1 MPGRRDRRS
10 GQGRQTARPG
20 RRIKGRCRQ
29 GDADPPAVVPTDRTC
44 RRTRCG
50 LNAEACGQS
59 AAAGVLAGARRGLD
73 DLQAPQPSSRPANR
87 YPDRYFG
94 RSGRHERARTGDR
107 QGSGRGANGR
117 NRVRPQCGNE
127 RPGLCGPGRRG
138 HSCRT
143 SRHRKRARLLRG
155 SGSCGPWRYGCDRD
169 FDPLDPAQRQ
179 VVVASAFQ
187 SSGIIHLTL
196 ELVQMIDRKN
206 RYGRTAARINDADG
220 LARRPSSTTVD
231 IHAHIVVPQAAKL
244 AQPHVDI
251 SRVPLAYFS
260 DAYSKEINAQQEK
273 DVGEVM
279 TTIDRRLRDLD
290 GMGIDIQVVAP
301 APGQNYYT
309 VDAKIAEQAHRL
321 ANDGVAEFCSRK
333 PDRFVGL
340 GVVTLQEP
348 EIAVREL
355 DYIMNDLKL
364 RGVEILTNVD
374 GQELSDPKFRAF
386 FAKAEQLGAFI
397 MMHPNGFTH
406 GDRLTHYYLNNVL
419 GNPLETTLAL
429 HNLIFSGTLARFPDL
444 KLMAVHGGGYLPGYS
459 GRIDHAWGARRDS
472 HGELPLPPTT
482 YLRQVYLDT
491 VVFTYHQLAYMI
503 DVFGPDRILM
513 GTDYPFDMAE
523 FNPVGHIAGVHG
535 IDEATLAQI
544 AGGNAA
550 RVLGLDL

>member
-1 MPGRRDRRS
+1 
-10 GQGRQTARPG
+10 
-20 RRIKGRCRQ
+20 
-29 GDADPPAVVPTDRTC
+29 
-44 RRTRCG
+44 
-50 LNAEACGQS
+50 
-59 AAAGVLAGARRGLD
+59 
-73 DLQAPQPSSRPANR
+73 
-87 YPDRYFG
+87 
-94 RSGRHERARTGDR
+94 
-107 QGSGRGANGR
+107 
-117 NRVRPQCGNE
+117 
-127 RPGLCGPGRRG
+127 
-138 HSCRT
+138 
-143 SRHRKRARLLRG
+143 
-155 SGSCGPWRYGCDRD
+155 
-169 FDPLDPAQRQ
+169 
-179 VVVASAFQ
+179 
-187 SSGIIHLTL
+187 
-196 ELVQMIDRKN
+196 MIDRKN

-220 LARRPSSTTVD
+220 LARRPSSPTID

-251 SRVPLAYFS
+251 KRIPLAHFA

-355 DYIMNDLKL
+355 DYITNDLKL

-374 GQELSDPKFRAF
+374 GQELSDEKFRPF
-386 FAKAEQLGAFI
+386 FARAEQLGAFI

-429 HNLIFSGTLARFPDL
+429 HNLIFSGTLARFPEL

-459 GRIDHAWGARRDS
+459 GRIDHAWGARKDS
-472 HGELPLPPTT
+472 HADLPLPPTT

-491 VVFTYHQLAYMI
+491 VVFSYHQLAYLI

-523 FNPVGHIAGVHG
+523 YNPVGHIAGVQG
-535 IDEATLAQI
+535 MDELTLAQI
-544 AGGNAA
+544 AGGNAI

>member
-1 MPGRRDRRS
+1 
-10 GQGRQTARPG
+10 
-20 RRIKGRCRQ
+20 
-29 GDADPPAVVPTDRTC
+29 
-44 RRTRCG
+44 
-50 LNAEACGQS
+50 
-59 AAAGVLAGARRGLD
+59 
-73 DLQAPQPSSRPANR
+73 
-87 YPDRYFG
+87 
-94 RSGRHERARTGDR
+94 
-107 QGSGRGANGR
+107 
-117 NRVRPQCGNE
+117 
-127 RPGLCGPGRRG
+127 
-138 HSCRT
+138 
-143 SRHRKRARLLRG
+143 
-155 SGSCGPWRYGCDRD
+155 
-169 FDPLDPAQRQ
+169 
-179 VVVASAFQ
+179 
-187 SSGIIHLTL
+187 
-196 ELVQMIDRKN
+196 MIDRKN
-206 RYGRTAARINDADG
+206 RYGRTAARIHDADG
-220 LARRPSSTTVD
+220 LARRPSSPTID

-251 SRVPLAYFS
+251 TRIPLAHFA
-260 DAYSKEINAQQEK
+260 DATSKDINAQQEK

-290 GMGIDIQVVAP
+290 AMAIDIQVVAP

-355 DYIMNDLKL
+355 DYIMNNLKL
-364 RGVEILTNVD
+364 KGVEILTNVD
-374 GQELSDPKFRAF
+374 GQELSDEKFRPF
-386 FAKAEQLGAFI
+386 FARAEALGAFI

-406 GDRLTHYYLNNVL
+406 GDRLTHFYLNNVL

-429 HNLIFSGTLARFPDL
+429 HNLIFSGTLARFPEL

-459 GRIDHAWGARRDS
+459 GRIDHAWGARKDS
-472 HGELPLPPTT
+472 HADLPLPPTT

-491 VVFTYHQLAYMI
+491 VVFSYHQLAYLI

-523 FNPVGHIAGVHG
+523 YNPVGHVAGVQG
-535 IDEATLAQI
+535 MDELTLAQI
-544 AGGNAA
+544 AGGNAI